1 MADNS
6 NHTFQDLGL
15 GGSTIYLQLQVFLQ
29 VLLRRYGNP
38 GKNAIGT
45 ASLPAAKRLH
55 RAA

>member
-29 VLLRRYGNP
+29 VLVRRY
-38 GKNAIGT
+38 
-45 ASLPAAKRLH
+45 
-55 RAA
+55 